1 MEYKKTLL
9 LLFFMTNQLAAHAQI
24 RLRGTVIDEKRQGIE
39 AAVVVLK
46 AAADSAFVKTY
57 TTDSVGNFSFNLPA
71 GAYSLHISFL
81 GYKKYQHEF
90 NLIKDNVLTDIQL
103 FPDTIETE
111 EVLITAH
118 KSRPLIKRINGKL
131 HVNVAQSYLADIGN
145 ALDVFRH
152 IPGITVDS
160 HGKIALS

>member
-71 GAYSLHISFL
+71 
-81 GYKKYQHEF
+81 
-90 NLIKDNVLTDIQL
+90 
-103 FPDTIETE
+103 
-111 EVLITAH
+111 
-118 KSRPLIKRINGKL
+118 
-131 HVNVAQSYLADIGN
+131 
-145 ALDVFRH
+145 
-152 IPGITVDS
+152 
-160 HGKIALS
+160 